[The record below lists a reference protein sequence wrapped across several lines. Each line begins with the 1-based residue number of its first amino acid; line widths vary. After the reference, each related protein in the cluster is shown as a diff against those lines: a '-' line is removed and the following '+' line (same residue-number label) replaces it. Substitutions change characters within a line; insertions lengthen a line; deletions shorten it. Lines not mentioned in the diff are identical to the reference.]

1 MALMSESQRAGCWA
15 EYMATFPPGDTCP
28 VLKADLRAMIDVL
41 DQYFSD
47 NAAAINALLPTAA
60 RTGLTLPQK
69 ARAMHSVIRWRYEQG
84 V

>member
-1 MALMSESQRAGCWA
+1 
-15 EYMATFPPGDTCP
+15 
-28 VLKADLRAMIDVL
+28 MIDVL